1 MSIILAIDT
10 SNAYCSVAVNCHGE
24 IATRRS
30 SDVRQHARQ
39 LLPMIQELLIEQALS
54 ITDLDAVAF
63 VSGPGSF
70 TGLRIGTGVAQGL
83 AFAAGL
89 PVLPV
94 SSLAV
99 MAARALQGSAV
110 ERAFVSLLA
119 REGEIYA
126 ALYRREDGDV
136 QLEGEESVGPVSAFL
151 SRLQAQESGS
161 CLVGDVALIEDAAQQ
176 AGLALPQMVRVPD
189 CPSDAAVLSQLAVVR
204 LAHGMAVEPHQAQPV
219 YVKDQ
224 MDYRE

>member
-1 MSIILAIDT
+1 MILAIDT
-10 SNAYCSVAVNCHGE
+10 SNAYCSAALNCRGK
-24 IATRRS
+24 ITARRS
-30 SDVRQHARQ
+30 SEVRQHATQ
-39 LLPMIQELLIEQALS
+39 LLPMIQELLTEQALS
-54 ITDLDAVAF
+54 IADLDAVAF

-70 TGLRIGTGVAQGL
+70 TGLRIGAGVAQGL

-89 PVLPV
+89 LVLPV

-99 MAARALQGSAV
+99 MAAKALQGSAT

-126 ALYRREDGDV
+126 ALYRREGANV

-151 SRLQAQESGS
+151 PRLQAQAAGT
-161 CLVGDVALIEDAAQQ
+161 CLVGDVSLIQDTAEQ
-176 AGLALPQMVRVPD
+176 AGFALPQMIGVPD
-189 CPSDAAVLSQLAVVR
+189 CPSDAVALSQLALVR
-204 LAHGMAVEPHQAQPV
+204 FAQGMAVEPQQAQPV